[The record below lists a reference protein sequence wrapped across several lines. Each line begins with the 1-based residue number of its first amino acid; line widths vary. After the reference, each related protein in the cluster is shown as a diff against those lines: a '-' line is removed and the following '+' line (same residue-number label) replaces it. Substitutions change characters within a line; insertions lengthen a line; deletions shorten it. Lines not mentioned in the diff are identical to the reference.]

1 MNQILSTTI
10 KSSCKYGYFLPKRHC
25 ISVISSAS
33 ETVSKPDNTSQTF
46 KDAPG
51 LSNKIVNVPSGEV
64 GPGASKSSV
73 YKNVEYFCYNN
84 VSYFEAEVEML
95 KYRLPQPSNK
105 TSK

>member
-10 KSSCKYGYFLPKRHC
+10 KSSCRYGYFLPKRHC

-51 LSNKIVNVPSGEV
+51 LREV
-64 GPGASKSSV
+64 GPGASKSSI

-105 TSK
+105 TISPHK